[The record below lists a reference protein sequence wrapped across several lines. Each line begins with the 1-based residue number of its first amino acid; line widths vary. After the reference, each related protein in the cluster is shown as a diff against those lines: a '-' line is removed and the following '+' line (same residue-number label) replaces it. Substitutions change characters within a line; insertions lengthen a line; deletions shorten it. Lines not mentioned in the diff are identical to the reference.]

1 MRSLENLPWGSK
13 LTSKGAPG
21 GASRVVELQQE
32 GVYTSGRWRR
42 ERCSGKCKRWG
53 ERGKRQRE

>member
-21 GASRVVELQQE
+21 GASREMELE
-32 GVYTSGRWRR
+32 SN
-42 ERCSGKCKRWG
+42 
-53 ERGKRQRE
+53 